1 MVRMRQ
7 MSVAIVLRDLSSGGI
22 QASAMKL
29 LTAMPEVTHLIL
41 LDDHIEYE
49 LPPNLVVVV
58 LNRNFSRGRV
68 NQKMGFARAVW
79 RLSRVMADQP
89 IGVVMSFGF
98 SINVLAVLA
107 SRLLKNRP
115 KVICGIRNSRMEYQS
130 RAGRLNL
137 LSILVPLT
145 SRLAD
150 GLIVNSL
157 ALRTELLDDGLK
169 SERIAVV
176 QNGFDIQHIR
186 KLADQVVDD
195 GIGYSDG
202 VPIVVFVGRLSAQKN
217 IPLLLQAFALVL
229 QRMPAKLLIVGGG
242 EEEQTVRLAIDQFG
256 LGAHVLLL
264 GKQKNPYFYMR
275 IASVLVLSSLFE
287 GFPNVLVEA
296 MACGTPVV
304 SVNCPHGPEE
314 ILSGGGGLLVPAA
327 DVGRLADAIFEVLN
341 SPSLREDL
349 SASALKRASEFDIAM
364 MLSNM
369 RSAIRSF
376 S

>member
-1 MVRMRQ
+1 
-7 MSVAIVLRDLSSGGI
+7 MSIAIVLRDLSNGGI

-29 LTAMPEVTHLIL
+29 LTGMPEVTHLIL
-41 LDDHIEYE
+41 LEDRIEYE
-49 LPPNLVVVV
+49 MPANLIVKV
-58 LNRNFSRGRV
+58 LKCNCSRGRV
-68 NQKMGFARAVW
+68 AQKIEFIRAIW
-79 RLSRVMADQP
+79 RLSRAMSGEHVD
-89 IGVVMSFGF
+89 VVMSFGF
-98 SINVLAVLA
+98 SVNVLAVLA
-107 SRLLKNRP
+107 SRLLRNRP
-115 KVICGIRNSRMEYQS
+115 KVICGIRNSRMEYQNH
-130 RAGRLNL
+130 AGHLNL

-150 GLIVNSL
+150 GLIANSL
-157 ALRTELLDDGLK
+157 ALRTELLEDGQK
-169 SERIAVV
+169 PERIAVV
-176 QNGFDIQHIR
+176 QNGFDIQNIR
-186 KLADQVVDD
+186 NLANQVVED

-202 VPIVVFVGRLSAQKN
+202 VPIVVFVGRLSVQKN

-229 QRMPAKLLIVGGG
+229 QRMPARLLMVGGG
-242 EEEQTVRLAIDQFG
+242 EEEKTVRVMIDQLG
-256 LGAHVLLL
+256 LKSHVLLL
-264 GKQKNPYFYMR
+264 GKQKNPFFYMR
-275 IASVLVLSSLFE
+275 IASVLVLSSTFE

-327 DVGRLADAIFEVLN
+327 DVGKLADAIFEVLS
-341 SPSLREDL
+341 SPSLREVL
-349 SASALKRASEFDIAM
+349 STSALKRASEFDIAV

>member
-1 MVRMRQ
+1 M
-7 MSVAIVLRDLSSGGI
+7 
-22 QASAMKL
+22 
-29 LTAMPEVTHLIL
+29 
-41 LDDHIEYE
+41 
-49 LPPNLVVVV
+49 
-58 LNRNFSRGRV
+58 
-68 NQKMGFARAVW
+68 
-79 RLSRVMADQP
+79 
-89 IGVVMSFGF
+89 
-98 SINVLAVLA
+98 
-107 SRLLKNRP
+107 
-115 KVICGIRNSRMEYQS
+115 
-130 RAGRLNL
+130 
-137 LSILVPLT
+137 
-145 SRLAD
+145 
-150 GLIVNSL
+150 IVNSL